1 MPPMTP
7 PTSAAGAPP
16 EGAVPMD
23 PAIDKSLNT
32 TMQGLASLYMACH
45 KANPDSPLCDA
56 IMSVQK
62 AVAEIGRTAGSTDD
76 PSMMAEDPNAMPP
89 EGGDPMAEEAMMGGD
104 PMMGGGEDPM
114 ADPAMMEP
122 PPEDAMPM
130 APGASIADAAGE
142 TQSMMQNAAKRRL
155 GQ

>member
-7 PTSAAGAPP
+7 PTPAAGAPP
-16 EGAVPMD
+16 EGAMPMD
-23 PAIDKSLNT
+23 PAVDKSLT
-32 TMQGLASLYMACH
+32 QTMQGLAALYMACH
-45 KANPDSPLCDA
+45 KMNPDSPLCDA

-62 AVAEIGRTAGSTDD
+62 AVAEIGRTAGSPED
-76 PSMMAEDPNAMPP
+76 PSMMGEDPNAMPP
-89 EGGDPMAEEAMMGGD
+89 EGDPMAEEAMMGED